1 LHNVHFVSGGKRT
14 DVIDFVLDHVFVHIA
29 DPGWAALAYSVS
41 FTAIC
46 FVPVWM
52 MYRRGIFLKV

>member
-1 LHNVHFVSGGKRT
+1 VVF
-14 DVIDFVLDHVFVHIA
+14 DHVFVHIA